1 MKKIGAYS
9 IAILSV
15 LFYFANASAF
25 TTVCGDVSGTWD
37 VSGSPYLVECDVNI
51 QAGQVLIIDP
61 DVTVMLYDNTSIN
74 VYGQMIATGTKSQHI
89 TFQAVASDRKWN
101 RIYISPSSAT
111 PPVNQ
116 FNYCDFLN
124 AETALYINIRGKIDN
139 DWTIMNVFITDSY
152 FSDSVN
158 TAIYGEAIAVD
169 ASQFM
174 SPRRRHARLDPT
186 IERNV
191 FDGNNKGIE
200 LYSQGVCNSW
210 CSGAT
215 SEPIVRSNMFIG
227 ITDAS
232 FNMLNGPLQSASVPL
247 FVNNTVINSGKGVVI
262 VDPFETEIKNNI
274 FKGNTIAVEK
284 ASPTLGTVHYNLF
297 YDNVSDCLTCPSS
310 FGDTFLLNRNGD
322 PSDIGSN
329 IFMDPLLVSDI
340 SPYSTVDSPTK
351 NAGTA
356 DYAPDSDIDFNA
368 RPQEVYIDIGANEVC
383 EFDADN
389 DGICDSGDNCAFVT
403 NPSQKDTNN
412 DGNGD
417 VCQCGDMNGDGL
429 VTNTDAVLIQRNL
442 LGLSSPFDPDL
453 CDVNGDGNC
462 TNTDAVIIKR
472 AELGLPPGV
481 NQSCAATMP
490 VQ

>member
-191 FDGNNKGIE
+191 FDGNNNGIE
-200 LYSQGVCNSW
+200 LYSQGYVIR
-210 CSGAT
+210 GVQ
-215 SEPIVRSNMFIG
+215 EPR
-227 ITDAS
+227 
-232 FNMLNGPLQSASVPL
+232 
-247 FVNNTVINSGKGVVI
+247 
-262 VDPFETEIKNNI
+262 
-274 FKGNTIAVEK
+274 
-284 ASPTLGTVHYNLF
+284 
-297 YDNVSDCLTCPSS
+297 
-310 FGDTFLLNRNGD
+310 
-322 PSDIGSN
+322 
-329 IFMDPLLVSDI
+329 
-340 SPYSTVDSPTK
+340 
-351 NAGTA
+351 
-356 DYAPDSDIDFNA
+356 
-368 RPQEVYIDIGANEVC
+368 
-383 EFDADN
+383 
-389 DGICDSGDNCAFVT
+389 
-403 NPSQKDTNN
+403 
-412 DGNGD
+412 
-417 VCQCGDMNGDGL
+417 
-429 VTNTDAVLIQRNL
+429 RNL
-442 LGLSSPFDPDL
+442 
-453 CDVNGDGNC
+453 
-462 TNTDAVIIKR
+462 
-472 AELGLPPGV
+472 
-481 NQSCAATMP
+481 
-490 VQ
+490 